1 MAMRFLYDEKIVM
14 HTQIKGGVDNVDKFL
29 NENELSLSQVQIV
42 FNYNPR
48 GSYYMVFYEVEVA
61 DK

>member
-1 MAMRFLYDEKIVM
+1 MTKKIVM